1 MAEDR
6 ANDSARQPELPY
18 KGLEGKKN
26 IALVSRPSHGY
37 EGSGGRIRVIE
48 RTPEELGPREMTKF
62 DKNNKYHVG
71 ILTANDGSTESMM
84 IHPGGY
90 FSFPKKETTERKMVK
105 KTVKSSEGQ
114 APIAGTASGATARAE
129 ALASNEAKMAA
140 ARKKL
145 AASKKK

>member
-62 DKNNKYHVG
+62 DKTNKYHVG
-71 ILTANDGSTESMM
+71 LLTSTDDSTKDMM

-90 FSFPKKETTERKMVK
+90 FSFPKKEATERKMIK
-105 KTVKSSEGQ
+105 KPAKATDGQ
-114 APIAGTASGATARAE
+114 APIAGTASAAQARATA
-129 ALASNEAKMAA
+129 LAANEAKMAA
-140 ARKKL
+140 VRKNL